1 MPDRNYANDT
11 DYQFT
16 PEKSGNTVQHIFS
29 MWIKLAF
36 LYLDPEH
43 VAEHTVSVPPHD
55 PEQMPEHSVAVADP
69 EKMEEHTVAVPDPER
84 MVEHTVAVADPEYMA
99 EHILSD
105 AGTEHMVEHT
115 VAVPDPE
122 RMAEHTVVSN
132 TTGETLDTGRRS
144 NSYTHSFPVSFILVS
159 F

>member
-84 MVEHTVAVADPEYMA
+84 M
-99 EHILSD
+99 
-105 AGTEHMVEHT
+105 
-115 VAVPDPE
+115 
-122 RMAEHTVVSN
+122 AEHTVVSN